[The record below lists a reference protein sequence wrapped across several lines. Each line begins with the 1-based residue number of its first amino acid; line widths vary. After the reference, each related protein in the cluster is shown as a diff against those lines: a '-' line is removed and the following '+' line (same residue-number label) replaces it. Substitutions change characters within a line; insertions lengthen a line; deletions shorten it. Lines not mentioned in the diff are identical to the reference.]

1 DRSVCADSRIA
12 NQLDVSLE
20 FSAFFDA
27 SGKCTGSYR
36 STLGHCGHAA
46 FDRTSD
52 LVGYAPD
59 FFRTVSKTFK
69 LCLGTVQ
76 TNQTLPS
83 RCGGHA
89 CGGGCDAHDGECDIL
104 CQCAT
109 HITRGVIDSL
119 QSVADT
125 LKGISHFGKFAL
137 FLIQI
142 IQSVFGVVKAIVPT
156 IHFIDLILV

>member
-1 DRSVCADSRIA
+1 
-12 NQLDVSLE
+12 DVSLE

-69 LCLGTVQ
+69 LCLCTVQ

-83 RCGGHA
+83 KCGGHA
-89 CGGGCDAHDGECDIL
+89 CHGGCDAHDEESDIRS
-104 CQCAT
+104 QCAN
-109 HITRGVIDSL
+109 HITRGVTYFL
-119 QSVADT
+119 QFLADT
-125 LKGISHFGKFAL
+125 LKGNSHSGKFAL
-137 FLIQI
+137 FHIQI
-142 IQSVFGVVKAIVPT
+142 TQS
-156 IHFIDLILV
+156 